1 MTAIT
6 FEKSMVSRMLEE
18 ALEFCAEK
26 SGFNGKDKALKAL
39 GGGDCCVCE
48 YLRYSL
54 SKSVA
59 EYLGS
64 MDDGITAVY
73 THEPEYAS
81 GADTLGAGQSRAHP
95 GLNLIVRV
103 NRKSAALSS
112 VVASLGAVLA
122 EELKQLGCPNATV
135 LCRELDVKLADEQDV
150 QKRIGYGALID
161 SLYVRPI
168 EIWHR

>member
-1 MTAIT
+1 
-6 FEKSMVSRMLEE
+6 
-18 ALEFCAEK
+18 
-26 SGFNGKDKALKAL
+26 
-39 GGGDCCVCE
+39 
-48 YLRYSL
+48 
-54 SKSVA
+54 VA

-73 THEPEYAS
+73 AHEPEYAT
-81 GADTLGAGQSRAHP
+81 GADTVGLGQPRSQP

-103 NRKSAALSS
+103 SRKSAALSS
-112 VVASLGAVLA
+112 VVASLGVALA

-150 QKRIGYGALID
+150 QKRIGYGAAID
-161 SLYVRPI
+161 SFYLRPI